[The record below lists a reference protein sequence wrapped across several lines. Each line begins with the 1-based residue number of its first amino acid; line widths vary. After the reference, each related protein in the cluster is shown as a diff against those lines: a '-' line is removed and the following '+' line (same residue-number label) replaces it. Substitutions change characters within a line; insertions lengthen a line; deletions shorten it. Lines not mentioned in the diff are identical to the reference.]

1 MNEPTDNRRDCN
13 HDEDGPGDITIR
25 PLESADLPALIALC
39 AEHAAYERIPFS
51 GHGMAE
57 RLEALCLETRSRLNV
72 RVAVRGDSPVGYVS
86 WSMEA
91 STLSAA
97 LYAHMDC
104 LFVREAWRGRNIGQ
118 RMLDCVIDDARDA
131 GATRLEW
138 QTPDWNVDA
147 IRFYR
152 RAGGH
157 GQAKTRFHLSLDD
170 EIRRTAA
177 PA

>member
-1 MNEPTDNRRDCN
+1 MNGPPDHGRARDYN
-13 HDEDGPGDITIR
+13 EDGPGDITIR
-25 PLESADLPALIALC
+25 SLESADLPALVALC

-51 GHGMAE
+51 LDGMAA
-57 RLEALCLETRSRLNV
+57 RLEALCLGTRPRLNV
-72 RVAVRGDSPVGYVS
+72 RIAVCGDAPVGYAS

-104 LFVREAWRGRNIGQ
+104 LFVREAWRGRNIG
-118 RMLDCVIDDARDA
+118 RKILDRVIDDARDA
-131 GATRLEW
+131 DATRLEW
-138 QTPDWNVDA
+138 QTPDWNIDA

-152 RAGGH
+152 RAGGQ
-157 GQAKTRFHLSLDD
+157 GQAKARFHLPLDD
-170 EIRRTAA
+170 DTGCAAA